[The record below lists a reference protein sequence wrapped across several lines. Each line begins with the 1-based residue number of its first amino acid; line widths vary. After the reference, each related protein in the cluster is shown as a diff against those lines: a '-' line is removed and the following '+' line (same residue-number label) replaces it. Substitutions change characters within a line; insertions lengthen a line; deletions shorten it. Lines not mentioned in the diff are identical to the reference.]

1 MIFIHE
7 NIVQNTNEI
16 KNKYEWFLLPNFN
29 YQYKYRLTKL
39 NNILNQTSI
48 LCKQSI
54 ISDDKYSHITV
65 QLQKIYGEKTVYRN
79 IYIKFSKE

>member
-7 NIVQNTNEI
+7 NIVENTNEI
-16 KNKYEWFLLPNFN
+16 KNKYERFILPNFN
-29 YQYKYRLTKL
+29 YQYKYWLTKF

-48 LCKQSI
+48 LCKHSI
-54 ISDDKYSHITV
+54 IPDDKYNHIIV
-65 QLQKIYGEKTVYRN
+65 QLHKIYAEKSIYRN

>member
-7 NIVQNTNEI
+7 NIVENTNEI
-16 KNKYEWFLLPNFN
+16 KNKYEMFLLPNFN
-29 YQYKYRLTKL
+29 YQYKYWLTKL

-54 ISDDKYSHITV
+54 ISDDKYNHITV
-65 QLQKIYGEKTVYRN
+65 QLHKIYGEKTVYRN

>member
-7 NIVQNTNEI
+7 NIVENTNEI
-16 KNKYEWFLLPNFN
+16 KNKYERFILPNFI
-29 YQYKYRLTKL
+29 YQYKYWLTKL

-54 ISDDKYSHITV
+54 ILDGKYSHITV
-65 QLQKIYGEKTVYRN
+65 QLHKIYGEKTIYRN